1 MASVMVNPPKTPVTK
16 GSSGIASATVPNVC
30 KMPGPPAPFVPTP
43 LPNIGKS
50 GMSPQGYSTTVTIEG
65 EAVAIQ
71 GASFGSMGDVASK
84 GTGGGI
90 VSSNC
95 EGPTKFIG
103 PGSLDVKIEGKNVQY
118 LGDPMM
124 NNCGPSGSPPNA
136 ATMTGVMQ
144 ASGAISVTY
153 GDDEPCER
161 PTTDDPDGPK
171 CGKVHPV
178 QPGKETHAAIHE
190 LLDALN
196 ALCEAQH
203 TQIQRLSQVNARL
216 SQVDL
221 LHKKAMKTLT
231 RIPNIAARAEEIAT
245 LEGEIAALEAEITSL
260 KAERLGLNAFFAASA
275 VLRWDPD
282 KRTYGKGY
290 MIGVAICNCGSKK
303 LAACSSRAPPAFAAA
318 VKTITYELASAPAV
332 APDHPDARPSS
343 WECAAKQIMEKL
355 AGHKPVQLIESPFLP
370 AIPGLAA
377 SKGPTIEIQVT
388 MLDGSLK
395 PVEKE
400 YKTGEETP
408 SCDKCQAHL
417 SAIYCKNECG

>member
-196 ALCEAQH
+196 ALCRAQH
-203 TQIQRLSQVNARL
+203 AEIQRLSQVNARL
-216 SQVDL
+216 SQIDL
-221 LHKKAMKTLT
+221 LHKKAMKKLT
-231 RIPNIAARAEEIAT
+231 RTPNIAESAPQ
-245 LEGEIAALEAEITSL
+245 IAALEAEIAGYE
-260 KAERLGLNAFFAASA
+260 AELVGLNAEEATLEAFFAAGA
-275 VLRWDPD
+275 VLRWDKG
-282 KRTYGKGY
+282 KRTYSKGY
-290 MIGVAICNCGSKK
+290 MVGVGICRCDGKK
-303 LAACSSRAPPAFAAA
+303 LAACSSRAPPGFAAA
-318 VKTITYELASAPAV
+318 VGRIGYELASPPAV
-332 APDHPDARPSS
+332 PRTDPQAEPSG
-343 WECAAKQIMEKL
+343 WMCAAKQIMEKL

-370 AIPGLAA
+370 AVPGLAA

-388 MLDGSLK
+388 MLDGSVK

-400 YKTGEETP
+400 YKTGDETP

-417 SAIYCKNECG
+417 SAIYCKNEC